1 MRLAILPI
9 TSFRHLKG
17 ESEVV
22 MFTNQIRQWVHENE
36 DVWCYL
42 ILPKDC
48 QEQGWV
54 GEIEGW
60 PRCTVLW
67 IDELGLYYLR
77 QAHGDACLSNAG
89 VQSTQRHVPD
99 GSAGDVAACYG
110 RRDAA

>member
-36 DVWCYL
+36 DIWCYL

-77 QAHGDACLSNAG
+77 QAHGDACLGNAG
-89 VQSTQRHVPD
+89 VQPT
-99 GSAGDVAACYG
+99 
-110 RRDAA
+110 